1 MLKIAQKKKMEG
13 KKDQENINGSV
24 WNLNLNIAVF
34 VYLCNFQIFHSGYAF
49 HDQML
54 TGWFLNVRFLPF
66 VYKKLCLKTIKKKK
80 KQIWRQK

>member
-54 TGWFLNVRFLPF
+54 TG
-66 VYKKLCLKTIKKKK
+66 
-80 KQIWRQK
+80 